1 MTELAQRQ
9 ATPMSVEERLKP
21 WIDQGEYI
29 ILLVLG
35 LMAWSA
41 GWVDLLGFQSPQNP
55 IVFGRYSLPIF
66 GVIIAYTLGFGLWF
80 WLIGSLKALARLKR
94 GIAFIQARPWLY
106 ALIWL
111 GFIAVIAS
119 MFVIDYWTSLPLLE
133 IGVLVLMAIFTVTI
147 LLTTPDPSV
156 PMQGWRKI
164 ALLLIG
170 ALIAFEVVMQLLAG
184 AGAVPVNNMSGLTT
198 PYGRV
203 YQTSEGR
210 GDGTTNRFGW
220 YYPESRLL
228 DGEKRILLS
237 GDTFVQGVQ
246 VPMTAHMGVGLEK
259 LITTA
264 GTPIEVI
271 AQGQLGYGSTMF
283 INPLMYP
290 YIWEPMKPTEI
301 VILFHVAND
310 FQLSDAAL
318 DQRPKY
324 MVNAEGKAV
333 VVDADFAYWHTM
345 AHRVIAGHDPAN
357 PIRTLLSQSM
367 VVQSMLNWVERLR
380 GQDGLSP
387 NWQPFTTKATDGQ
400 PFGPAS
406 VMFETTQGK
415 AAEEAHTLF
424 TAQLK
429 EFAAFLAEKGVTLRL
444 VTIPYFPAEFYS
456 TMSGTNW
463 AATLGAYDLLQPER
477 VLRQVAA
484 ANGVAFLGMGEY
496 MQANATPSDIQAL
509 FFDGGKGH
517 LTEAGHA
524 YFAQAMHTCFYQAGA
539 AATSVTGCYPAPSN

>member
-9 ATPMSVEERLKP
+9 TSPLSVEERLQP

-55 IVFGRYSLPIF
+55 ILFGRYSLPIF
-66 GVIIAYTLGFGLWF
+66 GVIVVYTLGFGAWF
-80 WLIGSLKALARLKR
+80 WMIGSLRALGLLKR
-94 GIAFIQARPWLY
+94 GLAFVQARWWLY

-111 GFIAVIAS
+111 GFIGVIAS
-119 MFVIDYWTSLPLLE
+119 MFVIDYWKSLPLLE
-133 IGVLVLMAIFTVTI
+133 IGVLVLMVIFTVAI
-147 LLTTPDPSV
+147 LLTNPVPSV
-156 PMQGWRKI
+156 PMQRWRKI
-164 ALLLIG
+164 ALMLIG
-170 ALIAFEVVMQLLAG
+170 ALIVFEVVMQLLAQTG
-184 AGAVPVNNMSGLTT
+184 AIRANNLSGLTT

-210 GDGTTNRFGW
+210 GDGNTNRFGW
-220 YYPESRLL
+220 YYPDFRLL

-237 GDTFVQGVQ
+237 GDTFVQAIQ
-246 VPMTAHMGVGLEK
+246 IPMTAHMGVGLEK
-259 LITTA
+259 LLTTA
-264 GTPIEVI
+264 GTPTEVI
-271 AQGQLGYGSTMF
+271 VQGQLGYGSTMF

-290 YIWEPMKPTEI
+290 YIWEPMKPMEI

-310 FQLSDAAL
+310 FQLSDPAL

-357 PIRTLLSQSM
+357 PIRTVLSQSM
-367 VVQSMLNWVERLR
+367 AVQSILNWTERLR

-387 NWQPFTTKATDGQ
+387 NRQPFTAKATYGQ
-400 PFGPAS
+400 PFGTAS
-406 VMFETTQGK
+406 VMFETAQGK
-415 AAEEAHTLF
+415 AADEAYALF
-424 TAQLK
+424 TAQLQ
-429 EFAAFLAEKGVTLRL
+429 EFAAFLADKDIKLRL
-444 VTIPYFPAEFYS
+444 VTIPYFPAEFFS
-456 TMSGTNW
+456 TASGTNW
-463 AATLGAYDLLQPER
+463 DSTFGTYDLLQPER
-477 VLRQVAA
+477 NLRQVAA
-484 ANGVAFLGMGEY
+484 ANKVPFLGMGEY
-496 MQANATPSDIQAL
+496 MQTGATPSDIQAL

-524 YFAQAMHTCFYQAGA
+524 FFAQAMHTCFYQAGA
-539 AATSVTGCYPAPSN
+539 ATTSVKGCYPAP